1 MAKLTTKSIE
11 NMKPAADRR
20 EVPDGGCRG
29 LYLVVQPSGA
39 RGWAV
44 RYRYQG
50 KPRKLTLGV
59 WPVLQLAAARSA
71 ASAALHE
78 LAQGRDPAAL
88 KFEAEA
94 AAAKAEIDRKAD
106 TIESWAKHFLDR
118 HAAKKREHTERQYR
132 HVIEDFALPAWRGR
146 TVHDIKRRD
155 VINLVEGIAETKPV
169 MANRALVVI
178 GTFFGWLCSRDV
190 IETSPVV
197 GVKAPAKEQARERI
211 LSDDEI
217 RALWKACNVVGD
229 PYGAAVKVLL
239 LTGARRSEVA
249 GMRRAEIAG
258 DVWSL
263 PPERCKN
270 KQRHDVPL
278 SAQVL
283 ALIEAQPEIG
293 DCIFTVTGNT
303 PLNHFDRAKRLL
315 DASMAPAMPWV
326 LHDLRRTCASGM
338 AKLGVKLPVIEKC
351 LNHTS
356 GSFRGIVA
364 TYQRHDFAAEKRD
377 ALQRWSDHL
386 DAIVR
391 GEPAGKIVTLRR
403 GA

>member
-197 GVKAPAKEQARERI
+197 GVKAPAKEQARERP
-211 LSDDEI
+211 
-217 RALWKACNVVGD
+217 GD
-229 PYGAAVKVLL
+229 AMGAARSEAHLRIRHGQAWREAAGDREVFEPHKRQLPRHRRHL
-239 LTGARRSEVA
+239 SATRLRRREARRPAALERPPRRNRA
-249 GMRRAEIAG
+249 RRACGQDRHVAAG
-258 DVWSL
+258 RVTWL
-263 PPERCKN
+263 ARE
-270 KQRHDVPL
+270 L
-278 SAQVL
+278 SA
-283 ALIEAQPEIG
+283 
-293 DCIFTVTGNT
+293 C
-303 PLNHFDRAKRLL
+303 RLL
-315 DASMAPAMPWV
+315 SSGVTPFTTSTMLPSCYAPAGQFLSKTTVFWPISWTARSSEDAAGRPASP
-326 LHDLRRTCASGM
+326 LKPINWLLR
-338 AKLGVKLPVIEKC
+338 LP
-351 LNHTS
+351 S
-356 GSFRGIVA
+356 
-364 TYQRHDFAAEKRD
+364 
-377 ALQRWSDHL
+377 
-386 DAIVR
+386 
-391 GEPAGKIVTLRR
+391 
-403 GA
+403 